1 MARGLNARAACC
13 PVGGLILVTDDT
25 LSVDW
30 LDGVRALPAG
40 SGVIVRARNDATR
53 EDLARTLRG
62 ACKKRSIKLLVADDI
77 ELAQRVAADG
87 VHFPERRMGAS
98 RLAHRVNR
106 SWIVSASV
114 HGPQG
119 IAAARQLPID
129 FVFASPFLET
139 RSHPG
144 ARALGATRLAA
155 IISSAR
161 QPVFALGGID
171 EETVRRL
178 ASLRVAGFG
187 LIRGWFGRNG
197 A

>member
-1 MARGLNARAACC
+1 MARWLNARAGRC
-13 PVGGLILVTDDT
+13 PVGGLILMTDDT
-25 LSVDW
+25 LGVDW

-40 SGVIVRARNDATR
+40 SGVIVRARSDALR
-53 EDLARTLRG
+53 EDLAWALRG
-62 ACKKRSIKLLVADDI
+62 TCRKRSIKLLVADDI
-77 ELAQRVAADG
+77 DLAQRVAADG

-106 SWIVSASV
+106 RWIVSASV
-114 HGPQG
+114 HGPKG
-119 IAAARQLPID
+119 IAAARQLPLD
-129 FVFASPFLET
+129 FLFASPFLET

-144 ARALGATRLAA
+144 ARALGATGLAA
-155 IISSAR
+155 MIAMAR

-171 EETVRRL
+171 EATVRRL

-187 LIRGWFGRNG
+187 LIRGWFGCNG

>member
-13 PVGGLILVTDDT
+13 PVGGLILMTDDT

-40 SGVIVRARNDATR
+40 SGVIVRARNDPAR
-53 EDLARTLRG
+53 EDLAWTLRE
-62 ACKKRSIKLLVADDI
+62 ACQTRSIKLLVADDI
-77 ELAQRVAADG
+77 DLAQRVAADG

-106 SWIVSASV
+106 RWILSASV
-114 HGPQG
+114 HGPKG
-119 IAAARQLPID
+119 IAAARQLPVD
-129 FVFASPFLET
+129 FLLVSPFLET

-144 ARALGATRLAA
+144 ARSLGATGLAA
-155 IISSAR
+155 MIAMAR

-171 EETVRRL
+171 EATVRRL

-187 LIRGWFGRNG
+187 LIRGWFDSNG